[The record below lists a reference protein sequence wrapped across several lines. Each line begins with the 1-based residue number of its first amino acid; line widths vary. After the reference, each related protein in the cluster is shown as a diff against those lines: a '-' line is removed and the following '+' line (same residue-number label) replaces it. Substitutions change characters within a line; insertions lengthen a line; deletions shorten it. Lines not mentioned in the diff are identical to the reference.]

1 MAGMV
6 TVRSVLLVATD
17 GLYDMVGNERAMK
30 IAFDHW
36 GNPSRAAKQ
45 MVAESGKYR
54 RHYWKSRERER
65 ERKEDLVRK
74 VESRRERI

>member
-1 MAGMV
+1 MV

-54 RHYWKSRERER
+54 RHYWER
-65 ERKEDLVRK
+65 
-74 VESRRERI
+74 